1 MRNPSSSTCPPTVN
15 SSNETLTDSLDKRL
29 LGYMAAAGAA
39 GVGMLALTQSAEA
52 KVVYTATNRSIT
64 SGSRLDL
71 NNDNIPDYAFHG
83 PFAICG
89 TCSYFNVM
97 AIKFNKFMSSA
108 HPLAAGIS
116 VGPGGKFSGREDQ
129 MTNFCTC
136 SGHSA
141 AGGPWLGIQNE
152 YMGFEFNIKG
162 TAHFGWARFSVTD
175 EGAITLTGYAYETI
189 SLKPIVTGNTT
200 GSDDE
205 ESVDRPDSVAAPQSQ
220 PVGLGHLALG
230 TAGRAAQ

>member
-1 MRNPSSSTCPPTVN
+1 MRNPSCPN
-15 SSNETLTDSLDKRL
+15 SPSILNSPNQTLSDSLDKRL

-39 GVGMLALTQSAEA
+39 GVGMLAMTQSADA
-52 KVVYTATNRSIT
+52 KVVYTAANRSIT

-89 TCSYFNVM
+89 TCSYFNVI
-97 AIKFNKFMSSA
+97 ALKFNKFMSSA

-162 TAHFGWARFSVTD
+162 AAHFGWARFSVTD
-175 EGAITLTGYAYETI
+175 QGAITLTGYAYETV
-189 SLKPIVTGNTT
+189 SLKPIVTGDTENDDQESMDQQEPAAATT
-200 GSDDE
+200 
-205 ESVDRPDSVAAPQSQ
+205 QSSS
-220 PVGLGHLALG
+220 LGRLALG
-230 TAGRAAQ
+230 AR

>member
-1 MRNPSSSTCPPTVN
+1 MRNPSCPN
-15 SSNETLTDSLDKRL
+15 SPSILNSPNQTLSDSLDKRL

-39 GVGMLALTQSAEA
+39 GVGMLAMTQSADA
-52 KVVYTATNRSIT
+52 KVVYTAANRSIT

-89 TCSYFNVM
+89 TCSYMNVF
-97 AIKFNKFMSSA
+97 ALKFNKFMSSA

-162 TAHFGWARFSVTD
+162 AAHFGWPRFSVTD
-175 EGAITLTGYAYETI
+175 QGAITLTGYAYETV
-189 SLKPIVTGNTT
+189 SLKPIVTGDTENDDQESMDQQEPAAATT
-200 GSDDE
+200 
-205 ESVDRPDSVAAPQSQ
+205 QSSS
-220 PVGLGHLALG
+220 LGRLALG
-230 TAGRAAQ
+230 AR